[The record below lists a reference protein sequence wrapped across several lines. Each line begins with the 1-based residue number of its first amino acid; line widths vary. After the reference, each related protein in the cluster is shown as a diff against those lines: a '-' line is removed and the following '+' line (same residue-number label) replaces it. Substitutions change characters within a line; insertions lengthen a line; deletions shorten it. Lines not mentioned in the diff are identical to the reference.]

1 MMRMRIATL
10 RMVKGSRGEAMIDC
24 SSPIQCN
31 VEEQEGEKM
40 MKTVLIVMARPEGML
55 MCDRTGLETGKGAV
69 AWGDGG
75 GGAGGQEVGL
85 LCQGTFFGRS
95 IRGRVLMAMELLIKC
110 TMQYGG

>member
-1 MMRMRIATL
+1 
-10 RMVKGSRGEAMIDC
+10 
-24 SSPIQCN
+24 
-31 VEEQEGEKM
+31 M
-40 MKTVLIVMARPEGML
+40 MKTVLSAMVRPEGTL

-69 AWGDGG
+69 VWGGGG

-95 IRGRVLMAMELLIKC
+95 IRGRALMAMELLTKC